1 MQKYFYKS
9 EAPDVVAIVQE
20 FYQAKDLLNE
30 RLGELG
36 KLFGG
41 AIAPMR
47 DITSHFAG
55 GVKLSASRELDVHWC
70 RPDDHGYRS
79 LRCKAVP
86 PKGITKEQRAA
97 IRAEHERLLNLW
109 KEHCPKRLDSHS
121 YWERLNINT
130 GNLLL
135 CGGIK
140 FEHQGVA
147 YFCLGF
153 EAAHG
158 PDGVRP
164 SGQQLYAKI
173 KKSSEYAHQSDKL
186 FPVRVTSAP
195 YNDYVVLGG
204 PGGVYRLRDVSF
216 YVIEDGRKYRLN

>member
-30 RLGELG
+30 RMGELG

-55 GVKLSASRELDVHWC
+55 GVKLSASRELDVNWC

-109 KEHCPKRLDSHS
+109 REHCPKRLCSHS
-121 YWERLNINT
+121 YWERLNVNT
-130 GNLLL
+130 GNLLM

-153 EAAHG
+153 DINQAQHEANVAAG
-158 PDGVRP
+158 KP
-164 SGQQLYAKI
+164 SAGWITGAVEILPSAYEEARKAK
-173 KKSSEYAHQSDKL
+173 
-186 FPVRVTSAP
+186 
-195 YNDYVVLGG
+195 LGE
-204 PGGVYRLRDVSF
+204 RA
-216 YVIEDGRKYRLN
+216 

>member
-30 RLGELG
+30 RMGELG

-55 GVKLSASRELDVHWC
+55 GVKLAASRELDVHWC

-109 KEHCPKRLDSHS
+109 REHCPKRLCTHS
-121 YWERLNINT
+121 YWERLNVNT
-130 GNLLL
+130 GNLLM

-153 EAAHG
+153 DINQAKHDANVAAGKPSAGWITGAVEILPSAYEAA
-158 PDGVRP
+158 RA
-164 SGQQLYAKI
+164 AK
-173 KKSSEYAHQSDKL
+173 
-186 FPVRVTSAP
+186 
-195 YNDYVVLGG
+195 LGE
-204 PGGVYRLRDVSF
+204 RA
-216 YVIEDGRKYRLN
+216 